1 MIQIGHKIKKIVILV
16 LVGDPF
22 KPEVIRASANLFE
35 KRTRNR
41 MGKKNYQ
48 NQIYNFKLVE
58 NVLKTSFLAPCDL
71 LLVRIDLESTISIII
86 FIQ

>member
-41 MGKKNYQ
+41 MGEKNYQ
-48 NQIYNFKLVE
+48 N
-58 NVLKTSFLAPCDL
+58 
-71 LLVRIDLESTISIII
+71 RI
-86 FIQ
+86 

>member
-1 MIQIGHKIKKIVILV
+1 MGVGPFISEMERATTNLLDHPRQKYLWEIQRMIQIGHKIKKIVILV

-41 MGKKNYQ
+41 MGEKNYQ
-48 NQIYNFKLVE
+48 NQI
-58 NVLKTSFLAPCDL
+58 
-71 LLVRIDLESTISIII
+71 
-86 FIQ
+86 

>member
-41 MGKKNYQ
+41 MGKKNLSKSDLKKK
-48 NQIYNFKLVE
+48 NKKCWCLSNFDPFTSCKRQE
-58 NVLKTSFLAPCDL
+58 LKKKSRGIPK
-71 LLVRIDLESTISIII
+71 R
-86 FIQ
+86 

>member
-41 MGKKNYQ
+41 MGGKKTIKIRFEKKN
-48 NQIYNFKLVE
+48 
-58 NVLKTSFLAPCDL
+58 
-71 LLVRIDLESTISIII
+71 
-86 FIQ
+86 

>member
-16 LVGDPF
+16 LIGDPF

-41 MGKKNYQ
+41 MGKK
-48 NQIYNFKLVE
+48 KLSKSDLKKKIK
-58 NVLKTSFLAPCDL
+58 NVGACPILTHLH
-71 LLVRIDLESTISIII
+71 LVNGKS
-86 FIQ
+86 